1 MVDQIIV
8 AVATFSLVGHR
19 EVMHY
24 YSSCPHSNIRAN
36 QNKERSKT
44 TIHVMSWGVVIVVSQ
59 TSVMKVIQDKKNID
73 ILRAVTIV

>member
-1 MVDQIIV
+1 
-8 AVATFSLVGHR
+8 
-19 EVMHY
+19 MHY

-44 TIHVMSWGVVIVVSQ
+44 TIQVMSRWVLLLFHKQVAIAVSQ